1 MGALGL
7 LGAAV
12 ALILVGVGL
21 AFGTLAAFLTVILVV
36 AGVVSSSVAVGL
48 LRGTARAGFRAFVVQ
63 CGVVAGVPAGMLC
76 AWIASSVRHILEAD
90 LLWILFVGAIS
101 GAVAGACVAML
112 FVFIV
117 QRLGNW
123 AGTRLK
129 ISSTRPKALGPDP
142 RR

>member
-21 AFGTLAAFLTVILVV
+21 AFGTLAAFLAVILVV

-63 CGVVAGVPAGMLC
+63 CGVVAGVPAGMLS
-76 AWIASSVRHILEAD
+76 AWIASSVRHIMEAD
-90 LLWILFVGAIS
+90 LFWILLVGAIS

-123 AGTRLK
+123 AGARLK
-129 ISSTRPKALGPDP
+129 
-142 RR
+142 